1 MTYHT
6 SNEEYPIDIVNI
18 ASLEGRV
25 KERMEAGAFGYI
37 RGGSEDEWTMKENT
51 TSFNTKKI
59 MPRILRGIDSAD
71 LHTSVFGIE
80 LDTPIIQAPS
90 AAKDWHMKKGKLIQL
105 KG

>member
-6 SNEEYPIDIVNI
+6 SNEEHPIDIVNI

-51 TSFNTKKI
+51 TSFNAKKI

-90 AAKDWHMKKGKLIQL
+90 AAQGLAHEKGEADTA
-105 KG
+105 

>member
-6 SNEEYPIDIVNI
+6 SNEEHPIDIVNI

-51 TSFNTKKI
+51 TSFNTKKNHATDI
-59 MPRILRGIDSAD
+59 TRNRLSGFAYIS
-71 LHTSVFGIE
+71 F
-80 LDTPIIQAPS
+80 
-90 AAKDWHMKKGKLIQL
+90 WN
-105 KG
+105 

>member
-6 SNEEYPIDIVNI
+6 SNEEHPIDIVNI

-51 TSFNTKKI
+51 TSFN
-59 MPRILRGIDSAD
+59 RIRQKS
-71 LHTSVFGIE
+71 
-80 LDTPIIQAPS
+80 PILYRWVMNAVRYE
-90 AAKDWHMKKGKLIQL
+90 GYR
-105 KG
+105 